1 MTYNFISNDI
11 ILGKLTRKTIL
22 DKQKLKELLADL
34 PCKTG

>member
-1 MTYNFISNDI
+1 MTYDFMSNEI
-11 ILGKLTRKTIL
+11 ILAKVTKKTIL